1 MEKYLNNW
9 RVIKC
14 IAQIIQEWSIT
25 DNVENKH
32 SRAMMMTLKGL
43 AERLKMQAKKKNRKN
58 FLVLFL
64 GS

>member
-1 MEKYLNNW
+1 M
-9 RVIKC
+9 IKC

-32 SRAMMMTLKGL
+32 SMAMMMTLKGL

>member
-14 IAQIIQEWSIT
+14 IAQIIQELSIT

-32 SRAMMMTLKGL
+32 SMAMMMTLKGL
-43 AERLKMQAKKKNRKN
+43 AERLKMQAKKKNRKI